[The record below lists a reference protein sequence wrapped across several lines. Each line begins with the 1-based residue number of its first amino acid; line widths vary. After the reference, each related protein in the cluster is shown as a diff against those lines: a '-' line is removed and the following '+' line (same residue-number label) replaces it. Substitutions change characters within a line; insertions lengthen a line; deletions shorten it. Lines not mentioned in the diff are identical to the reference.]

1 MAEASANPLP
11 LKRTL
16 LEIGTGVALGFIFA
30 TLLGPRFLSWWYE
43 PPSKLAISC
52 GPSVESALGQFV
64 VVQLVSAALGGVLV
78 WLLLFY
84 VRRMWKKRAQAAQPS

>member
-1 MAEASANPLP
+1 MADGNPLP
-11 LKRTL
+11 VKRFA
-16 LEIGTGVALGFIFA
+16 LELGSGVALGFVVA

-64 VVQLVSAALGGVLV
+64 VVQLVSAAVGGVLV
-78 WLLLFY
+78 ALVLFY
-84 VRRMWKKRAQAAQPS
+84 IRRAWRKRAQVQAPPTP

>member
-1 MAEASANPLP
+1 MADGNPLP
-11 LKRTL
+11 LKRFA
-16 LEIGTGVALGFIFA
+16 LELGSGVALGFVVA

-64 VVQLVSAALGGVLV
+64 VVQLASAALGGLFVCLV
-78 WLLLFY
+78 LFY
-84 VRRMWKKRAQAAQPS
+84 IRRKWGKRAQVEPAPRP